1 MWCLKLS
8 RTKFSCGS
16 TLCFLPLKKRGKK
29 AHTNPLLKSLQKLK
43 CMKALTEVDR
53 NTPVKFG
60 DHLVVPRATCV
71 SKLFKLA
78 VLQNLSEDF

>member
-1 MWCLKLS
+1 
-8 RTKFSCGS
+8 
-16 TLCFLPLKKRGKK
+16 
-29 AHTNPLLKSLQKLK
+29 
-43 CMKALTEVDR
+43 MKALTEVDR
-53 NTPVKFG
+53 NTPVKFDDD